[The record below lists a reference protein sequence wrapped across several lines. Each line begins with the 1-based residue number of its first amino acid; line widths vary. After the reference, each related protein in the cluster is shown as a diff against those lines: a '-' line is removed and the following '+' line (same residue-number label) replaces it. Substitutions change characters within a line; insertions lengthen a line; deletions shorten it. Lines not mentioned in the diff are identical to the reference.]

1 MNLAQLLVRA
11 ARSYPERPAVSW
23 GVDVLRNY
31 RQLAERSARLACY
44 LSHALG
50 LKPGDRVAL

>member
-11 ARSYPERPAVSW
+11 ARSYPERPAVLW
-23 GVDVLRNY
+23 GADVLRNY
-31 RQLAERSARLACY
+31 RQLADRSARVASY
-44 LSHALG
+44 LKHVLG